1 MYKPFC
7 SIIVIYLIILTGC
20 SDSPKYNDEDV
31 AVIVRGEEITIG
43 ELRFL
48 YLDEEILNMIDGTIK
63 AKLVIQEAKKLNID
77 VSKEVK
83 ETIEALG
90 DYPPDH
96 IKADTE
102 NSIREFAE
110 IQAKKLGVTPEEY
123 YKKYIEKTTETSAYI
138 NSYIQEV
145 LGEPMNDIE
154 KYNQQANKLLNELVE
169 ENKDEIKVLINN

>member
-31 AVIVRGEEITIG
+31 AAIVRGEEITIG

-48 YLDEEILNMIDGTIK
+48 YSDAEILTMIDGTIK
-63 AKLVIQEAKKLNID
+63 AKLVIQEAKKMNID

-96 IKADTE
+96 IDTE
-102 NSIREFAE
+102 AANSIREFAE
-110 IQAKKLGVTPEEY
+110 PQAKKLGLAPEVY
-123 YKKYIEKTTETSAYI
+123 YKKYIEKSTETSAYI

-145 LGEPMNDIE
+145 LGEPMDDIE
-154 KYNQQANKLLNELVE
+154 KYNQQANKQLNELVE
-169 ENKDEIKVLINN
+169 ENEDEIKVLINH